1 MPVLTELHFDSLAA
15 LAAEAEAQKAP
26 ISAVVL
32 AAQARSTERSRQALY
47 EQMRQNLEVMRE
59 SVRQGLA
66 PGVKSASGLSG
77 GDAHRMAAAFAG
89 GGAGLCG
96 PALCGALAKAVAVA
110 EWNAAMGR
118 IVAAPTAGSCGIL
131 PAAVLGA
138 EEALGLA
145 EEPCVMALFCAAGVG
160 LVIAHN
166 ACLAGA
172 QGGCQAECGSAAA
185 MASAALVE
193 LCGGT
198 PAMALSAVAL
208 TLKSMLGLVC
218 DPVAGLVEIPCIKRN
233 ATATAIAF
241 ACAEMALAGVESAIP
256 ADEVVA
262 AMKRVG
268 DSMPA
273 ALKETAEGG
282 LAATPTAQ
290 ALFELVFGPAAQGA
304 APGGCA
310 ACRACR

>member
-1 MPVLTELHFDSLAA
+1 
-15 LAAEAEAQKAP
+15 
-26 ISAVVL
+26 
-32 AAQARSTERSRQALY
+32 
-47 EQMRQNLEVMRE
+47 
-59 SVRQGLA
+59 
-66 PGVKSASGLSG
+66 
-77 GDAHRMAAAFAG
+77 
-89 GGAGLCG
+89 
-96 PALCGALAKAVAVA
+96 
-110 EWNAAMGR
+110 MGK

-138 EEALGLA
+138 GEALGLA

-241 ACAEMALAGVESAIP
+241 ACAEMALAGVQSAIP
-256 ADEVVA
+256 ADEVIV

-290 ALFELVFGPAAQGA
+290 ALFEQVFGRAAQSAG
-304 APGGCA
+304 PGGCA

>member
-1 MPVLTELHFDSLAA
+1 MPCLTQLHFDSLAE
-15 LAAEAEAQKAP
+15 LAAEAEAQGRP

-32 AAQARSTERSRQALY
+32 AAQACTTERSEQALY
-47 EQMRQNLEVMRE
+47 AQMQENLLVMRE

-77 GDAHRMAAAFAG
+77 GDAHRMAQSLE
-89 GGAGLCG
+89 GGAKLCG
-96 PALCGALAKAVAVA
+96 PALSAALTKALAVS

-131 PAAVLGA
+131 PAAVLSA
-138 EEALGLA
+138 EETLGLSEHA
-145 EEPCVMALFCAAGVG
+145 CVMALFCAAGVG
-160 LVIAHN
+160 MVIAHN

-198 PAMALSAVAL
+198 PAMTLSAVAL

-233 ATATAIAF
+233 ATATAIAY

-256 ADEVVA
+256 ADEVIV

-290 ALFELVFGPAAQGA
+290 ALFRQVFGEGTQAA
-304 APGGCA
+304 GCA

>member
-1 MPVLTELHFDSLAA
+1 MTELHFDSLAA

-32 AAQARSTERSRQALY
+32 AAQARSTERSQQALY
-47 EQMRQNLEVMRE
+47 EQMRQNLAVMRE

-138 EEALGLA
+138 GEALGLA

-218 DPVAGLVEIPCIKRN
+218 DPVAAWWR
-233 ATATAIAF
+233 F
-241 ACAEMALAGVESAIP
+241 P
-256 ADEVVA
+256 A
-262 AMKRVG
+262 
-268 DSMPA
+268 SS
-273 ALKETAEGG
+273 
-282 LAATPTAQ
+282 ATPPPRP
-290 ALFELVFGPAAQGA
+290 LRLPAPKWPWPGCK
-304 APGGCA
+304 APF
-310 ACRACR
+310 RPTR

>member
-1 MPVLTELHFDSLAA
+1 M
-15 LAAEAEAQKAP
+15 P

-32 AAQARSTERSRQALY
+32 AAQARSTERSQQALY
-47 EQMRQNLEVMRE
+47 EQMRQNLAVMRE

-89 GGAGLCG
+89 GGVGLCG

-138 EEALGLA
+138 GEALGLA

-198 PAMALSAVAL
+198 PAMTLSAVD
-208 TLKSMLGLVC
+208 VY
-218 DPVAGLVEIPCIKRN
+218 KR
-233 ATATAIAF
+233 
-241 ACAEMALAGVESAIP
+241 
-256 ADEVVA
+256 
-262 AMKRVG
+262 
-268 DSMPA
+268 
-273 ALKETAEGG
+273 
-282 LAATPTAQ
+282 Q
-290 ALFELVFGPAAQGA
+290 GPKQ
-304 APGGCA
+304 PGGKGG
-310 ACRACR
+310 RTRPEGQGKK

>member
-1 MPVLTELHFDSLAA
+1 MTELLFDSLAA

-32 AAQARSTERSRQALY
+32 AAQARSTERSQQALY
-47 EQMRQNLEVMRE
+47 EQMRQNLAVMRE

-138 EEALGLA
+138 GEALGLA

-241 ACAEMALAGVESAIP
+241 ACAEMALAGVQSAIP
-256 ADEVVA
+256 ADEVIV

-290 ALFELVFGPAAQGA
+290 ALFEQVFGRAAQSAG
-304 APGGCA
+304 PGGCA

>member
-1 MPVLTELHFDSLAA
+1 MTELHFDSLAA
-15 LAAEAEAQKAP
+15 LAAEAEAQKVP

-32 AAQARSTERSRQALY
+32 AAQARSTERSQQALY
-47 EQMRQNLEVMRE
+47 EQMRQNLAVMRE

-138 EEALGLA
+138 GEALGLA

-172 QGGCQAECGSAAA
+172 RLGERSVRHCGLIGGHGQRRPGRAVRRHARHGAFGRGADAE
-185 MASAALVE
+185 
-193 LCGGT
+193 
-198 PAMALSAVAL
+198 
-208 TLKSMLGLVC
+208 KH
-218 DPVAGLVEIPCIKRN
+218 AGPC
-233 ATATAIAF
+233 
-241 ACAEMALAGVESAIP
+241 V
-256 ADEVVA
+256 
-262 AMKRVG
+262 
-268 DSMPA
+268 
-273 ALKETAEGG
+273 
-282 LAATPTAQ
+282 
-290 ALFELVFGPAAQGA
+290 
-304 APGGCA
+304 
-310 ACRACR
+310 